1 MDNGYWKVVAEEE
14 AHKRLEFFTLDGK
27 RRWEV
32 MPMGDLNAARTLVAM
47 IMKIEMKWYTL
58 AKDRGFK
65 NVASQ
70 IIVD

>member
-1 MDNGYWKVVAEEE
+1 MHEILTLFTPYINQRWK
-14 AHKRLEFFTLDGK
+14 
-27 RRWEV
+27 V

-47 IMKIEMKWYTL
+47 IMKLEMKWYTL
-58 AKDRGFK
+58 AKDRGLK